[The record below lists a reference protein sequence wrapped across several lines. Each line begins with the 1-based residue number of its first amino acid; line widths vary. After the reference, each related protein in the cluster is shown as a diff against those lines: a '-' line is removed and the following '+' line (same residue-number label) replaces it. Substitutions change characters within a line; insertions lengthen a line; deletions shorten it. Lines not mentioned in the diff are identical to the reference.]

1 MPAATRVSD
10 KATGPFI
17 GSYTGAA
24 AAQNIYIGFKPAYI
38 RAWNLTDGDTEW
50 VWSKNS
56 LTNVLVITTASAS
69 VAAVVTGVEDATG
82 IGFALPI
89 DAVINE
95 TLKVYH
101 FIAFPE

>member
-17 GSYTGAA
+17 GRYTGTT

-38 RAWNLTDGDTEW
+38 RAWNFTDGDTEW
-50 VWSKNS
+50 VWSKNDVAN
-56 LTNVLVITTASAS
+56 LLVITTAAANGAIA
-69 VAAVVTGVEDATG
+69 VAGVEDATG
-82 IGFALPI
+82 IGFSLPSNAVVNE
-89 DAVINE
+89 DA
-95 TLKVYH
+95 KVYH